1 MFELVLQAQ
10 IDEAIAALDTVR
22 REQLPFAI
30 SLAVNRTAIAGQQAE
45 RAHVLR
51 AFTVRKNP
59 GTPQQPG
66 AVLRTVKIEK
76 YDFANKRHPT
86 AFRISIDATRTKS
99 GGRRDYL
106 AKFEEGGQKAAADDL
121 VAPIAI
127 PSKALRPSFR
137 DLVAAK
143 FYPQNLRLTP
153 KRVGGGEILPARQRL
168 TRRGVVQWQGKLR
181 TFVLDPRFHGEAR
194 GGEGEPTWGVYQR
207 TGPAKRDLQLLW
219 TYKKSIPIPPRLQFK
234 ATIAEAVNASFALN
248 FSNAYARAIATAR
261 PR

>member
-1 MFELVLQAQ
+1 MFELVLQTQ
-10 IDEAIAALDTVR
+10 IDEAVAALDTVR
-22 REQLPFAI
+22 RDQLPFAI
-30 SLAVNRTAIAGQQAE
+30 SLAVNRSAIAGQQAE
-45 RAHVLR
+45 RAHILQ
-51 AFTVRKNP
+51 AFTVRRNP
-59 GTPQQPG
+59 GTPQRPG

-76 YDFANKRHPT
+76 YDFANKRNPT

-106 AKFEEGGQKAAADDL
+106 AKFEEGGEKTAADDM

-127 PSKALRPSFR
+127 PSKALRPNFR

-153 KRVGGGEILPARQRL
+153 KRVGGGEILPARQKV
-168 TRRGVVQWQGKLR
+168 TARGVVQWKGKLR

-207 TGPAKRDLQLLW
+207 TGPGKRDIQLLW
-219 TYKKSIPIPPRLQFK
+219 TYKHGIPIPRRLEFK
-234 ATIAEAVNASFALN
+234 ATIADAVTSSFVLN

-261 PR
+261 PQ